1 MAIAQGRTDI
11 QVERDIVLHGF
22 IDQIEV
28 AHKSQ
33 TEQEDSVKEKLYD
46 IFVDNSIGQEERESL
61 ELPLY
66 GILEDITEKHNRIRS
81 AILIGM
87 YSFWEVSLSAICE
100 WMALNTNQ
108 IKPKFRKNANKDR
121 SKVWMYLNSIYGD
134 TIPDECLLIDGAIRM
149 LRNYMV
155 HGNLSDSQKYDLRE
169 FCKTHTEFS
178 INESCGTFVI
188 SNYKGLEKLLNVIS
202 NELLKAERK
211 NLIMTK

>member
-1 MAIAQGRTDI
+1 MTIAQGQTYIQAERYIVVQGFTDQLEI
-11 QVERDIVLHGF
+11 L
-22 IDQIEV
+22 
-28 AHKSQ
+28 HKSQ
-33 TEQEDSVKEKLYD
+33 TEQENNVKAKLYD
-46 IFVDNSIGQEERESL
+46 IIANNSITKEEKRSL
-61 ELPLY
+61 ESPLY
-66 GILEDITEKHNRIRS
+66 VVLEDIAEKHNRIRS
-81 AILIGM
+81 SLFIGL
-87 YSFWEVSLSAICE
+87 YSFWEVSLNAICE
-100 WMALNTNQ
+100 RMALNTNQ
-108 IKPKFRKNANKDR
+108 IKPKSRKNANKDR

-211 NLIMTK
+211 NLLMTK